1 MSDLW
6 SRIVVGIVGLPLVFG
21 LLWVGGWYLCALL
34 VAAALVSLHELYTM
48 ARPLRPLVL
57 AGYGGA
63 TLAVVGARWGGVAWL
78 LAGFLAVFV
87 LAFVLNGIAET
98 RAPTTVAIS
107 VTVFGAAW
115 IGLGLGHLML
125 LRQIPEHA
133 QLAVFAVVLTVFA
146 ADTAAYGVGRLVGRH
161 KLAPVLSPGKTWEGF
176 VAGAVAGIFVSF
188 VALYQ
193 DKKDF
198 LTVWQA
204 IVLGVVV
211 VLAAVVGDVFESA
224 IKRDLEVKDSGRI
237 LGGHGGML
245 DRLDAILFAAPAAYY
260 LIAAFHY
267 A

>member
-1 MSDLW
+1 MSDFW
-6 SRIVVGIVGLPLVFG
+6 SRILVGAIALPLVFG

-34 VAAALVSLHELYTM
+34 VAAAVVSLHELYTM
-48 ARPLRPLVL
+48 ARPQRPLVL

-63 TLAVVGARWGGVAWL
+63 VLAIVGARWGGLPWM

-98 RAPTTVAIS
+98 RAPATLAIA
-107 VTVFGAAW
+107 VTVLGAAW
-115 IGLGLGHLML
+115 VGFGLGHLLL
-125 LRQIPEHA
+125 LRQIPKHA
-133 QLAVFAVVLTVFA
+133 QLAVFTVVLVVFA
-146 ADTAAYGVGRLVGRH
+146 ADTAAYAVGRLVGRH

-193 DKKDF
+193 DKHHF

-204 IVLGVVV
+204 IVLGIVV

-224 IKRDLEVKDSGRI
+224 LKRDLEVKDSGRI
-237 LGGHGGML
+237 LAGHGGML
-245 DRLDAILFAAPAAYY
+245 DRLDAVLFAAPAAYY